1 MKRFYKLILILGLII
16 LSTLSLVACNFNNN
30 SNDNNDDK
38 TNENKN
44 EYVISFDTVGGSSIN
59 NVTVIE
65 GEKLVRPTD
74 PTKENA
80 IFLDWY
86 VDNEYNNLYDFDSPV
101 YSSFTL
107 YAKWEEKAV
116 STYYNVIF
124 NTNGGSLIGSLKVP
138 ENTKIT
144 KPTEPIKDGYIFGG
158 WYLDSNFT
166 TFYDFDSLV
175 NENLTLYAKW
185 IKETIFYTVSFD
197 TVGGSKIEQVRVEA
211 GSLLEEKEPI
221 REGFSFGG
229 WYLDSAYQNKYD
241 FNKPIDKNLTLY
253 AKWEEIIVSANLIS
267 EINGN
272 NENISLIINSDL
284 NGLEVSY
291 KLTNSDIFTKV
302 DSELIRVV
310 DGKVRCDIVGLKA
323 SKYDVKVKVG
333 LKEEIKNNVEVLA
346 YDRSGYAFFKNDSV
360 GAYNQD
366 GTLKEDALI
375 IYVSNQT
382 KNTVEAKIN
391 GKTYTGLVNIL
402 QNVRNSKVP
411 VVIRI
416 LDKITTNQWQ
426 VKDDAPR
433 LADGSNY
440 KTNAELEAF
449 VTNTYET
456 TYGENLVGL
465 RSKLTFTGYKSL
477 EYITTTTGIDKKLE
491 RNDTSKKETTYNK
504 DKYSAI
510 TGKKVYDDDSYNN
523 MLDIEEA
530 KNVTLE
536 GVGTTAEFFQ
546 FGLTWKKCNNI
557 EVRNITFSNTTE
569 DGCSFEGANGSEDK
583 YGYYFIH
590 HNTFNRGKN
599 NWDISGERD
608 KAEGDGSMDFKYLH
622 NVSVAY
628 NRFNNPHKTSL
639 VGGSDSNIQYN
650 FTFHHNYYN
659 EVESRLPLGRQANMH
674 IYNNYFYK
682 VSSSS
687 VDLRAGAYAFLE
699 KNYFEDSKLPRTRKK
714 EDGYGVAVIKAYDN
728 YVDDKSSLPSDNYN
742 AWQKV
747 DSRTAIVKNN
757 CNILGINY
765 SFFDTNSELFYY
777 DSVNKCSD
785 VLNLTA
791 AKDVK
796 NEVINNAGVLTR

>member
-1 MKRFYKLILILGLII
+1 MKKFYKLLISIGLII
-16 LSTLSLVACNFNNN
+16 LSFLSLVACNFNND
-30 SNDNNDDK
+30 SSSDDD
-38 TNENKN
+38 TNEIKNK
-44 EYVISFDTVGGSSIN
+44 YVISFDTVGGTAISDI
-59 NVTVIE
+59 TVIE

-86 VDNEYNNLYDFDSPV
+86 VDNGYDNLYDFDSPV

-107 YAKWEEKAV
+107 YAKWEDKVV
-116 STYYNVIF
+116 SKYYNVVF
-124 NTNGGSLIGSLKVP
+124 NTNGGLPIGNLTVL

-144 KPTEPIKDGYIFGG
+144 KPNDPTKDGYTFAG
-158 WYLDSNFT
+158 WYLDTNFT
-166 TFYDFDSLV
+166 NLYDFNTLV
-175 NENLTLYAKW
+175 NKDLTLYAKW
-185 IKETIFYTVSFD
+185 IKETVYYTVSFD
-197 TVGGSKIEQVRVEA
+197 TVGGSKIETVKVEA
-211 GSLLEEKEPI
+211 GSLLEEKEPTK
-221 REGFSFGG
+221 EGFSFGG
-229 WYLDSAYQNKYD
+229 WYLDIAYLKKFD
-241 FNKPIDKNLTLY
+241 FNTPIDKDLILY
-253 AKWEEIIVSANLIS
+253 AKWEKIVDSANLIS
-267 EINGN
+267 EIYGN
-272 NENISLIINSDL
+272 NENISLIINNDL
-284 NGLEVSY
+284 NGVEVAY
-291 KLTNSDIFTKV
+291 KLTNSDTYNKV

-323 SKYDVKVKVG
+323 ANYDVKVKVAS
-333 LKEEIKNNVEVLA
+333 KEEVKNNIKVLA
-346 YDRSGYAFFKNDSV
+346 YDRSGYAFFGNDSV

-366 GTLKEDALI
+366 GTLKEDALV

-411 VVIRI
+411 VVIRV

-449 VTNTYET
+449 VNNTYET

-465 RSKLTFTGYKSL
+465 RTKLTFTGYKYF
-477 EYITTTTGIDKKLE
+477 EYVTEKNGIKIKTE
-491 RNDTSKKETTYNK
+491 REDTSNKQTTYNK

-510 TGKKVYDDDSYNN
+510 KGKKVYDDDSYNN

-530 KNVTLE
+530 KYVTLE
-536 GVGTTAEFFQ
+536 GIGTTAEFFQ

-569 DGCSFEGANGSEDK
+569 DGCSFEGANDSEDK

-628 NRFNNPHKTSL
+628 NRFNNPHKTTL

-714 EDGYGVAVIKAYDN
+714 EDSYDVAVIKAYDN
-728 YVDDKSSLPSDNYN
+728 YVDDKSSLPSDDYN
-742 AWQKV
+742 MWQVV
-747 DSRTAIVKNN
+747 DSRTAIVNNN
-757 CNILGINY
+757 CSILGVDY
-765 SFFDTNSELFYY
+765 SSFDTNSELFYY

-785 VLNLTA
+785 VLNLTNV
-791 AKDVK
+791 KDVK

>member
-1 MKRFYKLILILGLII
+1 MKKFYKLLISIGLII
-16 LSTLSLVACNFNNN
+16 LSFLSLVACNFNND
-30 SNDNNDDK
+30 SSSDDD
-38 TNENKN
+38 TNEIKNK
-44 EYVISFDTVGGSSIN
+44 YVISFDTVGGTAISDI
-59 NVTVIE
+59 TVIE

-86 VDNEYNNLYDFDSPV
+86 VDNGYDNLYDFDSPV

-107 YAKWEEKAV
+107 YAKWEDKVV
-116 STYYNVIF
+116 SKYYNVVF
-124 NTNGGSLIGSLKVP
+124 NTNGGLPIGNLTVL

-144 KPTEPIKDGYIFGG
+144 KPNDPTKDGYTFAG
-158 WYLDSNFT
+158 WYLDTNFT
-166 TFYDFDSLV
+166 NLYDFNNLV
-175 NENLTLYAKW
+175 NKDLTLYAKW
-185 IKETIFYTVSFD
+185 IKETVYYTVSFD
-197 TVGGSKIEQVRVEA
+197 TVEGSKIETVKVEA
-211 GSLLEEKEPI
+211 GSLLEEKEPTK
-221 REGFSFGG
+221 EGFSFGG
-229 WYLDSAYQNKYD
+229 WYLDSAYLKKFD
-241 FNKPIDKNLTLY
+241 FNTPIDKDLILY
-253 AKWEEIIVSANLIS
+253 AKWEKIVDSANLIS
-267 EINGN
+267 EIYGN
-272 NENISLIINSDL
+272 NENISLIINNDL
-284 NGLEVSY
+284 NGVEVAY
-291 KLTNSDIFTKV
+291 KLTNSDTYNKV

-323 SKYDVKVKVG
+323 ANYDVKVKVAS
-333 LKEEIKNNVEVLA
+333 KEEVKNNIKVLA
-346 YDRSGYAFFKNDSV
+346 YDRSGYAFFENDSV

-366 GTLKEDALI
+366 GTLKEDALV

-411 VVIRI
+411 VVIRV

-449 VTNTYET
+449 VNNTYET

-465 RSKLTFTGYKSL
+465 RTKLTFTGYKYF
-477 EYITTTTGIDKKLE
+477 EYVTEKNGIKIKTE
-491 RNDTSKKETTYNK
+491 REDTSNKQTTYNK

-510 TGKKVYDDDSYNN
+510 KGKKVYDDDSYNN

-530 KNVTLE
+530 KYVTLE
-536 GVGTTAEFFQ
+536 GIGTTAEFFQ

-569 DGCSFEGANGSEDK
+569 DGCSFEGAKGSEDK

-628 NRFNNPHKTSL
+628 NLFNNPHKTTL

-714 EDGYGVAVIKAYDN
+714 EDSYGVAVIKAYDN
-728 YVDDKSSLPSDNYN
+728 YVDDKSSLPSDDYN
-742 AWQKV
+742 MWQVV
-747 DSRTAIVKNN
+747 DSRTAIVNNN
-757 CNILGINY
+757 CNILGVDY
-765 SFFDTNSELFYY
+765 SSFDTNSELFYY
-777 DSVNKCSD
+777 DSVNKSSD
-785 VLNLTA
+785 VLNLTNV
-791 AKDVK
+791 KDVK